1 MRIAVYN
8 PAWTT
13 YGGGEKYLG
22 ALAEDAASLPGAR
35 VTLVAGTPQ
44 ADPEVLRTRFGL
56 RLEGIPV
63 VHAGEGGVRRALAGA
78 DVAVILS
85 NFRSFGLPAPQTV
98 YALQI
103 PYPRF
108 TPSREAGVLL
118 RGGLREA
125 AKDLSRRMLLRDARR
140 AARTLTN
147 SQFVADT
154 LLRNHGVHSTVVL
167 PPIDDFLLEGT
178 PRENIILS
186 VGRLFRG
193 AYNDKRYDVLLR
205 AFRRLHDAHRGG
217 GWSYCIAGACG
228 DDRGSQS
235 LLADLRGM
243 AAGLPVHF
251 LVNAPF
257 AEVRAAYNRAS
268 LFWHAAGFGVD
279 EDREPERTEHFG
291 MSTVEAMSARCVPV
305 VIRRGGQKEIVTDAV
320 HGRLWETEDEL
331 VDRSLEL
338 MNDPER
344 RRVMGDAARVA
355 YARFTRERFRR
366 SIQDVFRALG

>member
-13 YGGGEKYLG
+13 YGGGEKYLA

-35 VTLVAGTPQ
+35 VSLIAGT
-44 ADPEVLRTRFGL
+44 AGVDRDVLRTRFGL
-56 RLEGIPV
+56 RLEEIPV
-63 VHAGEGGVRRALAGA
+63 IHAGDRGVRRALAGA

-85 NFRSFGLPAPQTV
+85 NFRPFGLPAPRTV

-108 TPSREAGVLL
+108 TLSRTAAAL
-118 RGGLREA
+118 RRAAFREA
-125 AKDLSRRMLLRDARR
+125 AKDFSRRMLLRDAQR
-140 AARTLTN
+140 AARAVTN
-147 SQFVADT
+147 SRFVAET
-154 LLRNHGVHSTVVL
+154 LLRNHGVESTVVH
-167 PPIDDFLLEGT
+167 PPIDDFLIEGT
-178 PRENIILS
+178 PREKMILS
-186 VGRLFRG
+186 VGRIFRG
-193 AYNDKRYDVLLR
+193 QYNDKRYDVLLR
-205 AFRRLHDAHRGG
+205 AFRRLHAAAPGG
-217 GWSYCIAGACG
+217 GWSYWIAGACG
-228 DDRGSQS
+228 EDAESQT
-235 LLADLRGM
+235 LLAELRRI

-251 LVNAPF
+251 LVNAPY

-305 VIRRGGQKEIVTDAV
+305 VIRRGGQREIVTDGV
-320 HGRLWETEDEL
+320 HGRLWDTEEEL

-338 MNDPER
+338 MDDPER
-344 RRVMGDAARVA
+344 RRVMGEAARAA
-355 YARFTRERFRR
+355 YARYTRETFRR
-366 SIQDVFRALG
+366 AIQQLLRASV